1 MLPFGPFHQGL
12 GPRAISFVCWGYLD
26 VQGQLGLGI
35 HGEVNLVAEE
45 DTLLGFMSPTGIVV
59 GVFSWAVALSF
70 TGAGLFAESICVIHW
85 LDTRRNA

>member
-1 MLPFGPFHQGL
+1 
-12 GPRAISFVCWGYLD
+12 
-26 VQGQLGLGI
+26 
-35 HGEVNLVAEE
+35 
-45 DTLLGFMSPTGIVV
+45 VV